1 MGRAA
6 RHSEGRV
13 IMYGNRITDAMR
25 YAVEET
31 RRRRK
36 KQTVYNKKYNIK
48 PKTIKTKPY
57 ESMI

>member
-1 MGRAA
+1 
-6 RHSEGRV
+6 
-13 IMYGNRITDAMR
+13 MR

-36 KQTVYNKKYNIK
+36 KQTAYNKKHNIK